1 MTSQP
6 HIKDQST
13 AVKSSTAIP
22 HGRGVK
28 GQKGAVK
35 GRLSEKEN
43 LSRLQGCGDGRVQR
57 RRTGVKVV
65 RERGRR
71 GGEGVRGE
79 RENNKMTSVQEDCE
93 VKTRLVMETQKEK
106 CSQNGKVR

>member
-6 HIKDQST
+6 HSAPIKEQST
-13 AVKSSTAIP
+13 AVKSLP
-22 HGRGVK
+22 HGQGGK

-35 GRLSEKEN
+35 GRLSEKKN
-43 LSRLQGCGDGRVQR
+43 LSSLQGCGDGRVQR

-71 GGEGVRGE
+71 GGEGGRGE

-93 VKTRLVMETQKEK
+93 VKTRLVMETEKEK
-106 CSQNGKVR
+106 YSQNGKVR